1 MNKDVIFGLV
11 VMIFLTTLMWSLNL
25 NFLLINTTWLEI
37 FGVIVFIALIWAS
50 IASNKSDE

>member
-37 FGVIVFIALIWAS
+37 FGVIVLIALVWAS
-50 IASNKSDE
+50 LVTNKKEE